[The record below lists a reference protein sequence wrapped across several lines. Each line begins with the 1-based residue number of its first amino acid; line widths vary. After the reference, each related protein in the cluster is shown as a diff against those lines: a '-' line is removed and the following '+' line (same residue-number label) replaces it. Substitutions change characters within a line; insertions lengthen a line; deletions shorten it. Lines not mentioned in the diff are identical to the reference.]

1 MLIGWL
7 LAFACGTAPAVPT
20 AADRGHVLAALA
32 ALPDCDAA
40 AAACDQASAA
50 ARGECVVPLVEA
62 CPKDKRATAWCASLS
77 GVPRDECAFQRAE
90 RTGDLDA
97 CVDAGAFVDDC
108 RLHLWSRVD
117 APAGLP
123 LAEAVIALRAEMVAR
138 GIDPDDH
145 RFWSASFRRA
155 LDQAATLD
163 RSACDTLTDP
173 ALADACRHTA
183 IALWHDK
190 LNHERDFGQFPCDG
204 GPLPASL
211 AHAPDAELD
220 AILAER
226 RAGDLCRVRER

>member
-1 MLIGWL
+1 MLGWL
-7 LAFACGTAPAVPT
+7 LAFACGAPSAVPS
-20 AADRGHVLAALA
+20 AADRTQVLAALA

-40 AAACDQASAA
+40 AAACEGVSTA
-50 ARGECVVPLVEA
+50 ARSECVVPLVEA
-62 CPKDKRATAWCASLS
+62 CPKDKRAETWCASLS

-97 CVDAGAFVDDC
+97 CADAGAFVDDC

-117 APAGLP
+117 APAGP
-123 LAEAVIALRAEMVAR
+123 LADAVATLRAEMVAR
-138 GIDPDDH
+138 GIDPEDH

-155 LDQAATLD
+155 LGQAPVLD
-163 RSACDTLTDP
+163 RGACETVADA

-204 GPLPASL
+204 GPLPESL

-226 RAGDLCRVRER
+226 RAGDLCRRRDP